1 MLFHRQR
8 TASTVSHKDGTQEFQ
23 TGNRNVNALLQD
35 RSHLALHPKVNTL
48 GAPRTWRLMDRQ
60 KEYVLSTVKERGIRF
75 IRLWFTDVQG
85 FLKSFAITP
94 AELEV
99 ALDEGVSFDGSAIDG
114 FSRSHEADMLARP
127 DPSTFQILP
136 FTSGHAGVARMFC
149 DIVTPEGDPFPG
161 DPRWVLKQTLNRA
174 AELGYSFYVAPEIEF
189 FYFEDSSPATKVLDR
204 GGYFDLTPLDVA
216 QEYRRS
222 TIVAL
227 EKLGIPVAFS
237 HHEVS
242 PSQHELG
249 LRHTDALTM
258 ADTIMTTRLTV
269 KEVAIEHGIYA
280 TFMPKPLEAV
290 DGSGMHLHLSLFEG
304 DENAFHDPDADL
316 GLSKEARGF
325 IAGLLTHA
333 SELTAVTNQWVNS
346 YKRLVTGFDAPIFE
360 TWARNDQSALVRIP
374 ATKKG
379 KIDSTRIEYRSPDPS
394 CNPYLALSVILAAGL
409 DGIEKDLDLP
419 PQMGSDVLAM
429 SSKERRDAGVR
440 HIPRNLAEAIKAM
453 ESSDLMR
460 ETLGDHVFEW
470 FLKNKKREWA
480 RYEQHVSRYELEE
493 YLPVL

>member
-1 MLFHRQR
+1 
-8 TASTVSHKDGTQEFQ
+8 
-23 TGNRNVNALLQD
+23 
-35 RSHLALHPKVNTL
+35 
-48 GAPRTWRLMDRQ
+48 MDRQ

-94 AELEV
+94 AELAT

-114 FSRSHEADMLARP
+114 FSRSHEADMLAMP

-136 FTSGHAGVARMFC
+136 FKSGHGGVARMFC
-149 DIVTPEGDPFPG
+149 DIVTPDGDPFPG
-161 DPRWVLKQTLNRA
+161 DPRHVLKQTLNRA

-189 FYFEDSSPATKVLDR
+189 FYFEDSSPEPKTLDR

-242 PSQHELG
+242 PSQHELD

-269 KEVAIEHGIYA
+269 KEVALEHGIYA

-290 DGSGMHLHLSLFEG
+290 DGSGMHLHLSLFNG
-304 DENAFHDPDADL
+304 DENAFYDPAGVH

-325 IAGLLTHA
+325 IAGLLRHA
-333 SELTAVTNQWVNS
+333 SEITAVTNQWVNS

-379 KIDSTRIEYRSPDPS
+379 KIDSTRIEYRSPDAS

-409 DGIEKDLDLP
+409 AGIANNYDLP
-419 PQMGSDVLAM
+419 PQMGSDVLGM
-429 SSKERRDAGVR
+429 SSKERQSAGVR
-440 HIPRNLAEAIKAM
+440 HIPRNLAEAIIMM
-453 ESSDLMR
+453 ENSELVRDV
-460 ETLGDHVFEW
+460 LGDHVFEW

-493 YLPVL
+493 YLPLL